1 MAIPM
6 AVD

>member
-6 AVD
+6 C